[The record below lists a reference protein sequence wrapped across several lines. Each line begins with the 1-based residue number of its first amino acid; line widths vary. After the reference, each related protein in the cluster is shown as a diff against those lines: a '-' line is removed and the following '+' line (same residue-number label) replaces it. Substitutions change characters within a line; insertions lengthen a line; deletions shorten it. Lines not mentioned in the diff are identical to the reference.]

1 MNKKIIVSAL
11 ALAMGATLA
20 GSISGTVAWYQYST
34 RAQAA
39 YIGTS
44 VGLSEN
50 LEVKTSASTWKRE
63 LTSTEIDAAL
73 GSTGSEMVP
82 VTTGDLDK
90 DDAVPAATAFY
101 ANPEYGMA
109 GYSTWTNATAA
120 NIAQFTLNFHYKKTS
135 ASGGTATYEA
145 KKLNLI
151 NLTIVDE
158 SGADLYKAV
167 RVHFA
172 AGSNY
177 NLFARDSQ
185 TDVAS
190 PADIDTATYG
200 NLDTGNNGVYDK
212 TEGYEWDDRD
222 TVVYGDADT
231 HQIANNAGKT
241 GLAFYLGDLPAN
253 ETGLAVTVTI
263 WLEGWTKLSSIPA
276 NNADTGTSAI
286 WSPQTYINKAF
297 KVGMRFGVADPD
309 PAP

>member
-11 ALAMGATLA
+11 AIAMGATLA

-63 LTSTEIDAAL
+63 LTSTEIDTAK
-73 GSTGSEMVP
+73 GSTGTVMNP
-82 VTTGDLDK
+82 VTTGALAKNED
-90 DDAVPAATAFY
+90 VPAATNFY
-101 ANPEYGMA
+101 ANPEYGMS
-109 GYSTWTNATAA
+109 GYSTWTKATAA
-120 NIAQFTLNFHYKKTS
+120 NVVQFTLNFHYKKTD
-135 ASGGTATYEA
+135 ASGGAATYVA

-172 AGSNY
+172 SGTKY

-190 PADIDTATYG
+190 PSDITTDTYG
-200 NLDTGNNGVYDK
+200 NLDTGNNGVYDQ
-212 TEGYEWDDRD
+212 TEGYEWDTRS
-222 TVVYGDADT
+222 TVVYGDDDT
-231 HQIANNAGKT
+231 HQVANNAGKT
-241 GLAFYLGDLPAN
+241 DLAFYLADIPAS
-253 ETGLAVTVTI
+253 EAGVAVTVTI
-263 WLEGWTKLSSIPA
+263 WLEGWTKLSSIPSG
-276 NNADTGTSAI
+276 NADTGTSAI

-297 KVGMRFGVADPD
+297 KVGMRFGVSDA
-309 PAP
+309 A